1 MWKAIFIESCLL
13 SALIFGGFYI
23 HSKIIKEEI
32 EVSED
37 SIKIMSARQKLA
49 HISGNNSLTSDSSKD
64 HLCGNMTKKSS
75 GHISGIFQESPS
87 SNP

>member
-32 EVSED
+32 DMSED
-37 SIKIMSARQKLA
+37 SIQKLSNLA
-49 HISGNNSLTSDSSKD
+49 HISGNNSFLEGPKLD
-64 HLCGNMTKKSS
+64 HLSGNGSKPPPK
-75 GHISGIFQESPS
+75 HISGKLQLDQANKP
-87 SNP
+87 